1 MQAQETEMT
10 PSLAVRL
17 SAAAAAAV
25 TTLALLTAVV
35 SLAEPSAEGTHP
47 QLAAVAAP
55 AARR

>member
-1 MQAQETEMT
+1 MT

-25 TTLALLTAVV
+25 TTLALLDAVV
-35 SLAEPSAEGTHP
+35 SLAEPPAEGTHP
-47 QLAAVAAP
+47 QLAAGAAP